1 VKETAVKIA
10 SVATAAI
17 ALLAPLIR
25 APVLK
30 AQDAFHSAHEVIL
43 TPLDAATVDDALRS
57 SNATTR
63 ASINFVNRSSSA
75 VDIYWISYEGDRM
88 LYHAGL
94 AVGAAWKVDTF
105 LTHPW
110 LVVVSGTGGTTTQD
124 TGFRLEGFEALTPNG
139 DTAIITSP
147 DTADAKGA
155 SRLPAPA
162 ARQDTERVY
171 NVGERVG
178 DTVVERPTIVHQPV
192 GELSQACRSNS
203 RLRRI
208 GVEGKRVIG
217 ADGNVHDTSIT
228 NVTVWVS
235 DGGGETLIDESDPR
249 WKDFTSAIE
258 TFKKQTVERFSQE
271 RYRPGTL
278 DRAPVAVW
286 STLGVSVSCPA
297 TRN

>member
-1 VKETAVKIA
+1 MKIAYIATAV
-10 SVATAAI
+10 I
-17 ALLAPLIR
+17 ALLASLLIK

-30 AQDAFHSAHEVIL
+30 AQDAFRPTHEVVL

-75 VDIYWISYEGDRM
+75 VDIYWINYEGDRV

-94 AVGAAWKVDTF
+94 AVGAAWKVGTF

-110 LVVVSGTGGTTTQD
+110 LVVVSGTGGTTTQG

-147 DTADAKGA
+147 DAADAKGVNPV
-155 SRLPAPA
+155 PAPA

-203 RLRRI
+203 RLRRM
-208 GVEGKRVIG
+208 GVSGKRVIG
-217 ADGNVHDTSIT
+217 ADGNVHDASIT
-228 NVTVWVS
+228 KVTVWVA

-249 WKDFTSAIE
+249 WKDFTPAIE
-258 TFKKQTVERFSQE
+258 TFKKQAVEHFNQE
-271 RYRPGTL
+271 RYRPATL
-278 DRAPVAVW
+278 NREPVAVW
-286 STLGVSVSCPA
+286 STLGVSVSCSG